1 MIPWL
6 FARARLIGL
15 LVGMLTLLGIASY
28 LTMARQEDPSF
39 PYRAG
44 LITVTYP
51 GATAEAVE
59 RLVVGPLSDELL
71 QVEEIKDFI
80 TTVRT
85 SVALVSIELRDAI
98 YDTDAAWDR
107 VRQAMAR
114 AQLEFP
120 DGVGRMSLDDRQID
134 IPAVVLAL
142 RGDASLAHL
151 SREAER
157 LKGALANLPG
167 VSRITLE
174 GDADEQIVIALR
186 DAEMRRL
193 GLTPDALSAMLA
205 ARNQV
210 IPGGF
215 IIAGDKRLGILPN
228 SEFTSIDALRGT
240 QIPLGGAGSSVPLAA
255 IADIWRAPQE
265 PAQPQAWYDGE
276 TAVLVTLITQR
287 GQIDA
292 IRFGAQL
299 RERIE
304 VLRADFAPLQ
314 IDEMFFQPDEVK
326 ARLDNLV
333 GSLVASLLI
342 IIAVVLAGMG
352 WRMGLVV
359 AAMLPLVAL
368 ISLGFYNLGG
378 GILHQIAVI
387 ALVISLGI
395 LIDNAIVMVENIQAR
410 LNDGDDRR
418 HAMIAAVREL
428 AGPLGASTG
437 TTLAA
442 FVPLLLASGA
452 TADFT
457 RAIPVMIMLA
467 LSVSYLMAVGV
478 APLIAAAFLKPSARP
493 EGVAMGWLSSR
504 LATLGTRHPVWV
516 ILIGLAVMA
525 GSLALAPHMKQQ
537 FFPNADRPQVVV
549 ELYLPE
555 GTDQRHT
562 ADVAAGLEAALR
574 QQPRVLRVHRFVGY
588 SGPTF
593 YYNLPR
599 ASEAPSRAR
608 LVVEVDALDATG
620 DLIRWIRAH
629 VAHTLPEVD
638 VMASTLGQGP
648 PRVAPIEI
656 RLYDLD
662 EQRHIAAAEHVFA
675 LLKTTPGAV
684 DVRHDIDLG
693 VPVIAVD
700 VDDAQAARLGIDR
713 AAVARTLFGRSLGVT
728 VEHYR
733 QERDPIPILLR
744 SHDGTRQSVEHLAS
758 IKIFN
763 TAGEAVPLTAIARIE
778 PRWLPTAIQQR
789 NGTRVLTVTAGL
801 DDGVGFD
808 QVLDTLRQKLRDQ
821 PLAPS
826 TRMEIGGDSEGS
838 GDANRAL
845 ATTAPV
851 GMLLLLFFLVLQF
864 NSYRRVAIILL
875 TVPMAG
881 VGIIPG
887 LVLSGS
893 PFGFQSLLGVIALVG
908 IVVNNAIVLIDRID
922 QRLAEGCD
930 IQSAVADAVRRRARP
945 ILLTTA
951 TTIAGLLPL
960 AFSASTLWPPMA
972 WAIISGL
979 IASTVLTLLVVP
991 ALCRICLKP
1000 RQRMAGLTPLNPRS
1014 DQATSHAD

>member
-1 MIPWL
+1 MTDWL

-15 LVGMLTLLGIASY
+15 VVGMLTLLGIASY

-39 PYRAG
+39 PYRG
-44 LITVTYP
+44 GMVTVIYP
-51 GATAEAVE
+51 GAMAEAVE
-59 RLVVGPLSDELL
+59 RLVVEPLSDELS
-71 QVEEIKDFI
+71 QVEQISHF
-80 TTVRT
+80 TATVRT
-85 SVALVSIELRDAI
+85 GVALVRIDLKDAI

-107 VRQAMAR
+107 VRQAMERAR
-114 AQLEFP
+114 LEFP
-120 DGVGRMSLDDRQID
+120 DGVGRMSLDDRQFD
-134 IPAVVLAL
+134 IPAVVLAV
-142 RGDASLAHL
+142 RGDASLTHL
-151 SREAER
+151 SHEAER
-157 LKGALANLPG
+157 LKRALANLPG
-167 VSRITLE
+167 VSRIALE
-174 GDADEQIVIALR
+174 GDVDEQIVIALR
-186 DAEMRRL
+186 DAEMRRF
-193 GLTPDALSAMLA
+193 GLTPDALSAALA
-205 ARNQV
+205 ARNQL

-215 IIAGDKRLGILPN
+215 IVAGDKRLGILPN

-240 QIPLGGAGSSVPLAA
+240 QIPLGGAGGSVPLAA

-276 TAVLVTLITQR
+276 AAVLVTLITQR
-287 GQIDA
+287 GQVDA
-292 IRFGAQL
+292 IDLGTQL

-333 GSLVASLLI
+333 GSLIASLLI

-359 AAMLPLVAL
+359 ATNLPLVAL

-387 ALVISLGI
+387 GLVISLGI
-395 LIDNAIVMVENIQAR
+395 LIDNAIVMVESIQTR
-410 LNDGDDRR
+410 LNHGDDRR
-418 HAMIAAVREL
+418 KAMTDAVREL

-442 FVPLLLASGA
+442 FTPMLLASGG

-457 RAIPVMIMLA
+457 RGIPVMIMLT
-467 LSVSYLMAVGV
+467 LSVSYLAAVGL
-478 APLIAAAFLKPSARP
+478 APLVAARFLKPATRP
-493 EGVAMGWLSSR
+493 EGAAMGWLSER
-504 LATLGTRHPVWV
+504 LALLGTRRPVWV
-516 ILIGLAVMA
+516 ILLGFAVMA

-555 GTDQRHT
+555 GTDQRRT
-562 ADVAAGLEAALR
+562 AEVAAGLEAALR
-574 QQPRVLRVHRFVGY
+574 DQPRVVRVHRFVGS

-599 ASEAPSRAR
+599 ATEAPNRAR
-608 LVVEVDALDATG
+608 LVVDVDALDATG
-620 DLIRWIRAH
+620 GVIRWVRAH
-629 VAHTLPEVD
+629 VADTLPEVD
-638 VMASTLGQGP
+638 VMATTLGQGP
-648 PRVAPIEI
+648 PRVAPVEI
-656 RLYDLD
+656 RLYDPD

-675 LLKTTPGAV
+675 LLKTIPGAV

-700 VDDAQAARLGIDR
+700 VDDAQAARLGVGR
-713 AAVARTLFGRSLGVT
+713 ADVARTLFGRSLGTT
-728 VEHYR
+728 VEQYR
-733 QERDPIPILLR
+733 QELDPIPILLR
-744 SHDGTRQSVEHLAS
+744 SHDGTRQSFERLAS
-758 IKIFN
+758 VNVFN
-763 TAGEAVPLTAIARIE
+763 SAGEAIPLTAIARIE
-778 PRWLPTAIQQR
+778 PRWLPAAIRQR
-789 NGTRVLTVTAGL
+789 NGTRVFTVTAGL

-808 QVLDTLRQKLRDQ
+808 QVLDALKQRLQQQAL
-821 PLAPS
+821 PAG

-851 GMLLLLFFLVLQF
+851 GILLLLFFLVLQF

-881 VGIIPG
+881 VGVIPG

-922 QRLAEGCD
+922 QRLAEGHD
-930 IQSAVADAVRRRARP
+930 IQSAVADAVRHRTRP

-979 IASTVLTLLVVP
+979 MASTVLTLLVVP
-991 ALCRICLKP
+991 AVCRVWLKP
-1000 RQRMAGLTPLNPRS
+1000 RVMLA
-1014 DQATSHAD
+1014 AVHA

>member
-1 MIPWL
+1 MSTWL

-15 LVGMLTLLGIASY
+15 LVGMLTLLGIISY

-44 LITVTYP
+44 MITVIYP
-51 GATAEAVE
+51 GAMAEVVE
-59 RLVVGPLSDELL
+59 RLVVEPLSDELS
-71 QVEEIKDFI
+71 QVEEIDAFT

-85 SVALVSIELRDAI
+85 GVALVSIGLKDAI
-98 YDTDAAWDR
+98 YDTDAAWER
-107 VRQAMAR
+107 VRQAMERAR
-114 AQLEFP
+114 LEFP
-120 DGVGRMSLDDRQID
+120 DGVGLMSLDDRQID
-134 IPAVVLAL
+134 IPAVVLAV

-157 LKGALANLPG
+157 LKRALADMPG
-167 VSRITLE
+167 VSRIALE
-174 GDADEQIVIALR
+174 GDVEEQIVIALR
-186 DAEMRRL
+186 DTQMRRL
-193 GLTPDALSAMLA
+193 GLTPDILSAVLA
-205 ARNQV
+205 SRNQL

-215 IIAGDKRLGILPN
+215 IVAGDKRLGILPN
-228 SEFTSIDALRGT
+228 SEFMSIDALRTT
-240 QIPLGGAGSSVPLAA
+240 QIPLGGSSASSGEGSSVPLAA
-255 IADIWRAPQE
+255 IADIWRAPKE

-276 TAVLVTLITQR
+276 SAVLVTLITQR
-287 GQIDA
+287 GQVDA

-299 RERIE
+299 RERLDL
-304 VLRADFAPLQ
+304 LRSDFAPLQ

-326 ARLDNLV
+326 ARLDSLI
-333 GSLVASLLI
+333 GSLVVSLLI
-342 IIAVVLAGMG
+342 IIAVVFVGMG

-359 AAMLPLVAL
+359 ATMLPLVAL

-387 ALVISLGI
+387 GMVISLGI
-395 LIDNAIVMVENIQAR
+395 LIDNAIVMVESIQAR
-410 LNDGDDRR
+410 LNQGHDR
-418 HAMIAAVREL
+418 HQAMIDAVREL

-442 FVPLLLASGA
+442 FTPMLLASGA

-457 RAIPVMIMLA
+457 RGIPVMIMLT
-467 LSVSYLMAVGV
+467 LSVSYLLAVGV
-478 APLIAAAFLKPSARP
+478 APLVAARFLKPAIRP
-493 EGVAMGWLSSR
+493 EGVAMGWLSNR
-504 LATLGTRHPVWV
+504 LALLGTRRPVLV
-516 ILIGLAVMA
+516 ILIGFAIMA
-525 GSLALAPHMKQQ
+525 GSIALAPHMKLQ

-549 ELYLPE
+549 DLYLPE
-555 GTDQRHT
+555 GTDQTRT
-562 ADVAAGLEAALR
+562 AIIAADLEADLR
-574 QQPRVLRVHRFVGY
+574 DQSGVIRVHRFVGS

-599 ASEAPSRAR
+599 ATEAPNRAR
-608 LVVEVDALDATG
+608 LVVDVDILDSTG
-620 DLIRWIRAH
+620 GVIRWVRAH
-629 VAHTLPEVD
+629 VADTLPEVD
-638 VMASTLGQGP
+638 VMATTLGQGP
-648 PRVAPIEI
+648 PRVAPVEI
-656 RLYDLD
+656 RLYDPD

-675 LLKTTPGAV
+675 LLKTIPGAV

-700 VDDAQAARLGIDR
+700 VDDAQAARFGVGR
-713 AAVARTLFGRSLGVT
+713 ADVARTLFGRSLGTT
-728 VEHYR
+728 VEQYR

-744 SHDGTRQSVEHLAS
+744 SHEGTRQSFEQLSSVS
-758 IKIFN
+758 VFN
-763 TAGEAVPLTAIARIE
+763 SSGEAVPLTAIAHIE
-778 PRWLPTAIQQR
+778 PRWLPATIHQR
-789 NGTRVLTVTAGL
+789 NGIRLYTVTAGL
-801 DDGVGFD
+801 DEDVGFD
-808 QVLDTLRQKLRDQ
+808 QVLNALKQRLQEQ
-821 PLAPS
+821 PLQIG

-838 GDANRAL
+838 GEANRAL

-851 GMLLLLFFLVLQF
+851 GILLLLFFLVLQF

-875 TVPMAG
+875 TVPMAAVG
-881 VGIIPG
+881 VIPG

-922 QRLAEGCD
+922 QHLAEGCD
-930 IQSAVADAVRRRARP
+930 IQTAVVDAVRRRTRP

-979 IASTVLTLLVVP
+979 MASTVLTLLVVP
-991 ALCRICLKP
+991 AVCRVC
-1000 RQRMAGLTPLNPRS
+1000 LTPRE
-1014 DQATSHAD
+1014 TRVVVHA